1 MKKVSLNEL
10 KTKLDGGSA
19 VTLIETLSADEYKR
33 GHLPG
38 AINIPSNQIAE
49 LSGSG
54 LPDKSAEIVLYCSGP
69 KCHASEN
76 AARELEQV
84 GYSNISVYAEGKEG
98 WLKAGMQLEAS
109 NETEPSPLINH
120 D

>member
-10 KTKLDGGSA
+10 KTKPDGGSA
-19 VTLIETLSADEYKR
+19 VMLIETLSPDEYKR

-49 LSGSG
+49 LSGSV

-69 KCHASEN
+69 KSHASEN

-98 WLKAGMQLEAS
+98 WLKAGIQLEAD
-109 NETEPSPLINH
+109 ETEPSPLINH